1 MSARS
6 EPACSAIASPMG
18 SFTERPVQVLH
29 LPCRWAG
36 SDQAGTAI
44 PAACPNH
51 VQIDSTAAVASGGP
65 GQTSSTTAGRTSWGA
80 WRQPRMKSRRSSS
93 PWNVAPRREATCST
107 TPLRGRRSS
116 FSSPAAGVQ
125 TRTRKVCMRSWC
137 GAGLSVALRCPE
149 GAPIRR
155 GRWAAGGSP
164 TGMALARPPARP
176 SSGRR
181 AGSDGVPRRGG
192 RPPPAWP
199 PAPGGP
205 PRRRRRA
212 PAP

>member
-1 MSARS
+1 MSAGPSR
-6 EPACSAIASPMG
+6 PARPLPARWGPSPSA
-18 SFTERPVQVLH
+18 RVQVLH

-181 AGSDGVPRRGG
+181 SGSDGVPRRGG

-205 PRRRRRA
+205 PRRRCRA